1 MKLSKVDFYLDWPVS
16 EEISNLRQFLV
27 RNLSKKGEIIRWS
40 IIDIQS
46 LIDDNSIKRIRIYA
60 VLAN

>member
-16 EEISNLRQFLV
+16 EEISNLRQFV
-27 RNLSKKGEIIRWS
+27 VKNLSKKGEIVRWS

-46 LIDDNSIKRIRIYA
+46 LIDDNCIKRIRIYA

>member
-16 EEISNLRQFLV
+16 EEVSNLRQFVV

-46 LIDDNSIKRIRIYA
+46 LIDDNCIKRIRIYA
-60 VLAN
+60 VLVH

>member
-16 EEISNLRQFLV
+16 VEISNLRKFV
-27 RNLSKKGEIIRWS
+27 IRNLSKKGEIIRWS

-46 LIDDNSIKRIRIYA
+46 LIDDNCIKRIRIYA
-60 VLAN
+60 VLAH

>member
-16 EEISNLRQFLV
+16 EEVSNLRQFVV

-40 IIDIQS
+40 VIDIQS

-60 VLAN
+60 VLAY

>member
-16 EEISNLRQFLV
+16 EEISNLRQFV
-27 RNLSKKGEIIRWS
+27 VKNLSKKGEIVRWS

-46 LIDDNSIKRIRIYA
+46 LIDDNCIKRIRIYA
-60 VLAN
+60 VLAH